1 MSEDRRPIDR
11 LQAAIA
17 AGLTALV
24 VVSLGWAVFGSEDI
38 PFVRRAG
45 GPGWIGA
52 PVVTTSNLIGV
63 NPQAVPTY
71 TFVQR
76 FGLESVPETAP
87 LEARGLLE
95 LELELNGQR
104 LAPDDA
110 PIGWREPLQLDVADA
125 LREGRNELRASVRNV
140 RGPALLQLSLDLG
153 ERVIETDEHWSV
165 IAPGSNPVRANWAD
179 DTRRHPES
187 RLIPQPGQI
196 LQDEAVWVIAVFLA
210 CTLAAALASRLL
222 GPSLRA
228 SAPRVVLGLV
238 TLFWLLVFALK
249 SSRLPVMLGFDVPAH
264 LRYVDL
270 ILKQHALPLASEGF
284 SNYHPPVFH
293 ALTALLVGVLDVS
306 QESDAGQ
313 VVYRLIPFFAGLSGA
328 WLGYLASRLLWP
340 RDALRQSLATAVAGL
355 LPMNVYMSAYVSNE
369 PLHTA
374 WVGAAVCAC
383 LAIVLAARPRTR
395 AWVALAILLGLA
407 MLTKFT
413 SLMIAPL
420 LIAFAGVRL
429 WLVDR
434 EPFAR
439 AARPAAAA
447 ALGALVIAGWFYVR
461 NWVLFGNPV
470 VWNLNVPGAPTW
482 WMQPGFHTASYFT
495 HFGEAM
501 RQPFFAGFA
510 SFWDGVYSTL
520 WGDGLVGGMIRISTR
535 HGGWNYDFMSL
546 TYWMAF
552 PATVLI
558 AVGFLRTVRDARSE
572 TDPQTRLALTMI
584 VTLLFCLS
592 YSLFFINLR
601 LPFYAQAKA
610 FYVLAALVP
619 LSLVAAVGLAWIP
632 ERLVDPRLEPIRAVY
647 FGWLGTLGCVIVASF
662 IG

>member
-1 MSEDRRPIDR
+1 MSEDGRPIDR

-17 AGLTALV
+17 AGLAALV
-24 VVSLGWAVFGSEDI
+24 AISLGWAVFGSDDI
-38 PFVRRAG
+38 PFVRRGG
-45 GPGWIGA
+45 GPGWVGA
-52 PVVTTSNLIGV
+52 PVTTTSNLIGV

-71 TFVQR
+71 TFVKR
-76 FGLESVPETAP
+76 FSVQSIPASAP
-87 LEARGLLE
+87 LEARGLRE

-104 LAPDDA
+104 LLPDDDRT
-110 PIGWREPLQLDVADA
+110 GWRDPLELDVAGA
-125 LREGRNELRASVRNV
+125 LREGRNELRAGVRNV
-140 RGPALLQLSLDLG
+140 RGPALLQLSLQLG
-153 ERVIETDEHWSV
+153 ERVIETDEDWSV
-165 IAPGSNPVRANWAD
+165 VPPGSNSVRASWAD
-179 DTRRHPES
+179 DTGRHPET
-187 RLIPQPGQI
+187 RLIPQPGQV

-210 CTLAAALASRLL
+210 CTFVAALGGRLL
-222 GPSLRA
+222 GPGLRA
-228 SAPRVVLGLV
+228 ASPRIVLAAV

-249 SSRLPVMLGFDVPAH
+249 SSHLPVMLGFDVPAH
-264 LRYVDL
+264 LRYIDL
-270 ILKQHALPLASEGF
+270 ILEQHALPLASEGF

-306 QESDAGQ
+306 RESDAGQ

-328 WLGYLASRLLWP
+328 WLGYGASRLLWP
-340 RDALRQSLATAVAGL
+340 KDHLRQCLTTAVAGL

-374 WVGAAVCAC
+374 WVGGAVYAS
-383 LAIVLAARPRTR
+383 LSIVLAAKPSTRT
-395 AWVALAILLGLA
+395 WGALAILLGLA

-413 SLMIAPL
+413 SLMIAPIL
-420 LIAFAGVRL
+420 LAFAGARL
-429 WLVDR
+429 WLVDG

-447 ALGALVIAGWFYVR
+447 ALGALVIAGWFYAR

-482 WMQPGFHTASYFT
+482 WMQPGFHTTNYFT
-495 HFGEAM
+495 SFGEAL
-501 RQPFFAGFA
+501 RHPFFAGFA
-510 SFWDGVYSTL
+510 SFWDGIYSTL

-546 TYWMAF
+546 GYWMAF

-558 AVGFLRTVRDARSE
+558 AVGFLRTARDARFEPDSNA
-572 TDPQTRLALTMI
+572 RLALTMI

-632 ERLVDPRLEPIRAVY
+632 ERLADPRLEPIRAVY